1 MEQKK
6 KALGRGLE
14 ELFSTEVLDFD
25 TFESNIMENATTN
38 EIQDIPINEIRP
50 NPYQPRKSF
59 NEEALRELSES
70 IKNHGVFQPIIVK
83 KGIRGYDLIAGE
95 RRLRASKMAGLDKIP
110 AIVKDFSDDEMREI
124 ALLENI
130 QRENLTAIELAWAY
144 KGIIDNLDIRQEDL
158 ALRIGKSR
166 SHITNTL
173 GLLNL
178 PEEVQ
183 KMILNGEL
191 SMGHARV
198 LSKMEDE
205 SKITGLAKKIINEGL
220 SVHEIEEISKDE
232 EIKKR
237 VPITRRE
244 RNTDYTN
251 IENELKDI
259 LGTKVKVD
267 NKKINIYNINNEIAE
282 KIFPELYEIKIR
294 GYVPIL
300 AHVERYKEVQ
310 ENVNIIYDCIKEG
323 ALIQVN
329 SSSIIG
335 KNGKEAE
342 RVNEILL
349 NNNMIHFIATD
360 AHSSTRR
367 RPIIRETYDYI
378 VRKYGEQKAEILFIQ
393 NPYKVIE
400 DKEISIESP
409 RKYEKSKGFFK
420 KLFKK

>member
-38 EIQDIPINEIRP
+38 EIQDIPVNEIRP

-59 NEEALRELSES
+59 NEEALRELAES

-95 RRLRASKMAGLDKIP
+95 RRLRASKMAGLEKIP
-110 AIVKDFSDDEMREI
+110 AIVKEFSDDEMREI

-205 SKITGLAKKIINEGL
+205 SKITDLAKKIINEGL
-220 SVHEIEEISKDE
+220 SVHEIEDISKHE

-237 VPITRRE
+237 VPITRRDK
-244 RNTDYTN
+244 NSDYTN
-251 IENELKDI
+251 VENELREI

-267 NKKINIYNINNEIAE
+267 NKKINIY
-282 KIFPELYEIKIR
+282 F
-294 GYVPIL
+294 
-300 AHVERYKEVQ
+300 
-310 ENVNIIYDCIKEG
+310 ENVNDLNRILEIMNIEIK
-323 ALIQVN
+323 
-329 SSSIIG
+329 
-335 KNGKEAE
+335 
-342 RVNEILL
+342 
-349 NNNMIHFIATD
+349 
-360 AHSSTRR
+360 
-367 RPIIRETYDYI
+367 
-378 VRKYGEQKAEILFIQ
+378 
-393 NPYKVIE
+393 
-400 DKEISIESP
+400 
-409 RKYEKSKGFFK
+409 
-420 KLFKK
+420 

>member
-6 KALGRGLE
+6 KALGKGLE

-38 EIQDIPINEIRP
+38 EIQDISVNEIRP

-59 NEEALRELSES
+59 NEDALRELSES

-205 SKITGLAKKIINEGL
+205 SKITDLAKKITSEGL

-244 RNTDYTN
+244 KNTDYTN
-251 IENELKDI
+251 VENELRDI

-267 NKKINIYNINNEIAE
+267 NKKINIY
-282 KIFPELYEIKIR
+282 F
-294 GYVPIL
+294 
-300 AHVERYKEVQ
+300 
-310 ENVNIIYDCIKEG
+310 ENVNDLNRILEIMNIEIK
-323 ALIQVN
+323 
-329 SSSIIG
+329 
-335 KNGKEAE
+335 
-342 RVNEILL
+342 
-349 NNNMIHFIATD
+349 
-360 AHSSTRR
+360 
-367 RPIIRETYDYI
+367 
-378 VRKYGEQKAEILFIQ
+378 
-393 NPYKVIE
+393 
-400 DKEISIESP
+400 
-409 RKYEKSKGFFK
+409 
-420 KLFKK
+420 